1 MEILTVYENS
11 YGEYLTINKKEQ
23 LQIEI
28 AQYLID
34 HPSLSIKK
42 LAYEFMLSPT
52 TIRRYLKNLQYIDD
66 ELYTQCKNILKRRK
80 NNG

>member
-1 MEILTVYENS
+1 MEILTTYKNS
-11 YGEYLTINKKEQ
+11 FGEYLAINKKEQ

-42 LAYEFMLSPT
+42 IAYEFMLSPT
-52 TIRRYLKNLQYIDD
+52 TIRRYLKNVQYIDD
-66 ELYTQCKNILKRRK
+66 ELYIQCKNILKRRK
-80 NNG
+80 YNG